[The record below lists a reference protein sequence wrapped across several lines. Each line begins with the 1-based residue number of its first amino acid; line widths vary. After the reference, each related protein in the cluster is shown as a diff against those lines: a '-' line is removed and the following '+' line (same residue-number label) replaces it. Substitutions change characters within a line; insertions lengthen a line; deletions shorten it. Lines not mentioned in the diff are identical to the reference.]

1 MKIIHNA
8 SKFILPVAF
17 AGLFGIASV
26 AYPSLAI
33 ANDELE
39 AKEMKENKAEMDAR
53 KEIKQEAGELKQKS
67 TEVKNDA
74 AAQNCQEMK
83 DKKHKKDKKDK
94 SSKHFSD
101 KAQKHARELAV
112 KHNMTNRPALPE
124 QERISLKHGNI
135 LDSKMPHEKVSE
147 PLKSELQNNP
157 EYEWVEE
164 DEWFIV
170 GQDLVLV
177 HKKNNEIHKVM
188 RGVFR

>member
-8 SKFILPVAF
+8 SKLILPMAF
-17 AGLFGIASV
+17 ASLFAIASV

-33 ANDELE
+33 ANDSFE
-39 AKEMKENKAEMDAR
+39 AKEMKEKEEMDAR
-53 KEIKQEAGELKQKS
+53 KEMRQEAN
-67 TEVKNDA
+67 EVKNDA
-74 AAQNCQEMK
+74 SAQNCQDMK
-83 DKKHKKDKKDK
+83 DKTHKKDKKDK
-94 SSKHFSD
+94 KSKDFSK

-112 KHNMTNRPALPE
+112 KYNMTNRPALPE